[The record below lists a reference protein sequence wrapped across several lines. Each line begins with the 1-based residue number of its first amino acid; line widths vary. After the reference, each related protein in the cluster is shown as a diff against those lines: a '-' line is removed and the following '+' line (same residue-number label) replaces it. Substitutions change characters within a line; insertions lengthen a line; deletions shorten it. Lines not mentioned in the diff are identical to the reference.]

1 MRIWDTP
8 SGRDRRWVRRRSG
21 IAPAPLYARVAVVLL
36 ALALMATLAWQ
47 GAQRLLNPA
56 KMSGGDTTHFFT
68 QPPSDRSVAPEW
80 QTSVSSA
87 LEEAAAQGASNVTA
101 AEIQADRAAA
111 ILTAARVQG
120 QAAAADFFERTVVEL
135 DRVLQTHPDNDRLL
149 EHVTLARIELA
160 QLRSAQPVT
169 PEGTAGGGDAGAA
182 GAAKSRSPSHGV
194 NPNAAV
200 GVGPGTEAPHAANI
214 PGHVVLAAPRA
225 LAAGELLDPASLQG
239 NYIDATLMPGTSE
252 ILLPPATRVMT
263 DGVRVEGLTIA
274 GASQT
279 LDAIRWKNVT
289 FIGTRLRYE
298 GGEISLQNVRFSN
311 CTFGFSTD
319 ERGARLADAIALG
332 RRSFVMQ

>member
-1 MRIWDTP
+1 MRIWNTP

-21 IAPAPLYARVAVVLL
+21 ITPAPTYARVAVVLL
-36 ALALMATLAWQ
+36 ALALLATLAWQ

-56 KMSGGDTTHFFT
+56 KMSHGDATHLFT
-68 QPPSDRSVAPEW
+68 QPPSDRSDAPEW

-87 LEEAAAQGASNVTA
+87 LEEAAAQGGSNVTA

-120 QAAAADFFERTVVEL
+120 QAATADFFERTVAEL
-135 DRVLQTHPDNDRLL
+135 DGVLQTHPDNDRLL

-160 QLRSAQPVT
+160 QLRSAQPVA
-169 PEGTAGGGDAGAA
+169 PEGSAGGDAGAA
-182 GAAKSRSPSHGV
+182 GTAKSASPSHDV
-194 NPNAAV
+194 NPNATVA
-200 GVGPGTEAPHAANI
+200 VGPGTEAPHAVNI
-214 PGHVVLAAPRA
+214 PGHVVFAAPRA
-225 LAAGELLDPASLQG
+225 LAQGELLDPASLQG
-239 NYIDATLMPGTSE
+239 KYIDATLMPGTSE
-252 ILLPPATRVMT
+252 ILLPPATRVMA

-289 FIGTRLRYE
+289 FIGSRLRYE
-298 GGEISLQNVRFSN
+298 GGEVSLQNVRFID

-332 RRSFVMQ
+332 KRSFAMQ